1 MLMEDAM
8 ANTDTNSL
16 YVLICSLTATV
27 ISLPAVWYFAA
38 HASSGLV
45 A

>member
-8 ANTDTNSL
+8 TNPDTNSL
-16 YVLICSLTATV
+16 YVLICSLTGTL

-38 HASSGLV
+38 VAPGLV